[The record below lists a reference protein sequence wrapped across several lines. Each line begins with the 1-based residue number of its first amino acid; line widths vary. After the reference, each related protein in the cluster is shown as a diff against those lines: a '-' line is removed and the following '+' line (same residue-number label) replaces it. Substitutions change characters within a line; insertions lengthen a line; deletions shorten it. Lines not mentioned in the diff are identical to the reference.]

1 MTVIKEWN
9 GSAWVPIVVGKQG
22 PVGPGLDTGGATN
35 DLVVKQSATDY
46 DTAWSDEITVDQINL
61 DTTAAETLTV
71 AGQIAWDIDVETALI
86 QLNANTALHVGQETF
101 FHVKNQT
108 GVTITKGTAVR
119 ASGTVG
125 SSGRILI
132 APFLADGTYPSQVF
146 IGVVTE
152 DIANGDDGFVTQFG
166 LLKGVNTAAFADF
179 DILYASSTV
188 AGGYVANTAPVAP
201 NNHVIV
207 ALVID
212 ADANGSMFVR
222 PTLGSS
228 LADDEKVDLAGIV
241 TGETLIYNGTSGIF
255 EPGPAG
261 LPTDD
266 ADNILAVQVF
276 S

>member
-1 MTVIKEWN
+1 
-9 GSAWVPIVVGKQG
+9 
-22 PVGPGLDTGGATN
+22 
-35 DLVVKQSATDY
+35 
-46 DTAWSDEITVDQINL
+46 
-61 DTTAAETLTV
+61 
-71 AGQIAWDIDVETALI
+71 
-86 QLNANTALHVGQETF
+86 
-101 FHVKNQT
+101 VKNQT

-179 DILYASSTV
+179 DILYASDTV
-188 AGGYVANTAPVAP
+188 AGGYVANTPPVAP
-201 NNHVIV
+201 NNHIVV

-212 ADANGSMFVR
+212 ADANGSIFVR

-228 LADDEKVDLAGIV
+228 LANDELVDLAGIV
-241 TGETLIYNGTSGIF
+241 TGQTIIYNGTTGIF
-255 EPGPAG
+255 EPGSSGSPV
-261 LPTDD
+261 DD